1 VSEHEEMTVFGKR
14 RLGYVIDVGTYQR
27 SRDLLASSHHLHEF
41 LAPEI
46 MIRYPKST
54 LLSVLLSM
62 VPERRLEAQILGRVI
77 NSRLN
82 CGDIG
87 IVHFKFTKS
96 ISNFHLS

>member
-1 VSEHEEMTVFGKR
+1 
-14 RLGYVIDVGTYQR
+14 
-27 SRDLLASSHHLHEF
+27 
-41 LAPEI
+41 

-77 NSRLN
+77 NSRLD

-87 IVHFKFTKS
+87 IVHFKFTES
-96 ISNFHLS
+96 ISDFHLSRRDSRYLISNAVIQALTF